1 MKKTPAAR
9 RPGFYLAPGGIL
21 DPLSGPLPMYR
32 YADGGAG
39 KGGALVEVMQQQV
52 IPVAV
57 PSRRPL
63 SLVVVAVAL
72 VALGVLL
79 TPSLLIALGPM
90 RGSLTHENPLVRRTT
105 LLEVNVLRGL
115 CFAAGA
121 VLLAVWA
128 RWDAFRNSRL
138 VTGALEQPLDEADVE
153 RQRRYLNPSLVVMLV
168 ALAAWL
174 AYVKLG
180 TRLFSPHALSVINR
194 EDGVIEGGTAL
205 FFFIASVGSAVLAWK
220 SPARMRRVFCAV
232 LAIGFFMCM
241 GEEMSW
247 GQHLFGW
254 KAPEAVSKVNV
265 QAETN
270 LHNLSGYFADHVFIA
285 GTLLYGGIVPF
296 VAARSLV
303 WRRAF
308 ERFGIIVPSLGLAVG
323 FILVTLN
330 QPYLIGRVMGR
341 TPVRIQEGREL
352 LSALGYCLV
361 LWEGLRAVRRAPVR
375 SAAALRYAAA

>member
-1 MKKTPAAR
+1 MSRYPDAGEVVVEPMQEQPKS
-9 RPGFYLAPGGIL
+9 GG
-21 DPLSGPLPMYR
+21 LPP
-32 YADGGAG
+32 
-39 KGGALVEVMQQQV
+39 K
-52 IPVAV
+52 
-57 PSRRPL
+57 RPL
-63 SLVVVAVAL
+63 SLLVMVVALA
-72 VALGVLL
+72 ALGVLL
-79 TPSLLIALGPM
+79 TPGVLVALGPM

-105 LLEVNVLRGL
+105 LLEVNVVRAL
-115 CFAAGA
+115 CFAAAA
-121 VLLAVWA
+121 VLLAVSV

-138 VTGALEQPLDEADVE
+138 VTGALEQPPDQADVA
-153 RQRRYLNPSLVVMLV
+153 RQRRYLNPSLAVMLA

-174 AYVKLG
+174 AYVKFG
-180 TRLFSPHALSVINR
+180 TRFFSPHTLSVINR

-205 FFFIASVGSAVLAWK
+205 LFFIASVGSAVLAWK
-220 SPARMRRVFCAV
+220 SPARMRRLFCAV
-232 LAIGFFMCM
+232 LAFGFFMCM

-285 GTLLYGGIVPF
+285 GTFLYGGVVPF
-296 VAARSLV
+296 LAARSPV

-308 ERFGIIVPSLGLAVG
+308 ERFGIVVPSLGLAVG

-330 QPYLIGRVMGR
+330 QPYLIGRVLGR

-361 LWEGLRAVRRAPVR
+361 AWEGLRALRRAPTAE